1 VTMLGALG
9 SVLADVEND
18 SPVPDTSLELAL
30 VIGLGVLLL
39 VAGLVTI
46 VLLTRRP
53 RTPDESSRVDDPAEP
68 RS

>member
-1 VTMLGALG
+1 MLGALG
-9 SVLADVEND
+9 SVLAYVEND

-39 VAGLVTI
+39 VAGLVAI

-53 RTPDESSRVDDPAEP
+53 RTPDESSMVDDPPEH